1 MFYDDYDE
9 TEAERLESQSDEGI
23 EEFLVSRF
31 YPELKYIQ
39 EPKLLNGKIFEENTI
54 NPFKKAINRGY
65 KWKTK
70 EGHLIPLESMTKRH
84 WESIKRYNWYYPVV
98 GEDMEKCEEY
108 MKKHNTEFKS
118 MDEYINKENIIEF
131 LNRNDL
137 NVTITNTAK
146 ISRDTKE
153 FYTITD
159 IIDYADYLEVFY
171 VSAIYIHGGIKTSS
185 IKMYKKYHQDLFE
198 LFDKVISKIRD

>member
-1 MFYDDYDE
+1 MAHDD
-9 TEAERLESQSDEGI
+9 I

-39 EPKLLNGKIFEENTI
+39 EPKFLNGKTFEENTI

-70 EGHLIPLESMTKRH
+70 EGHLIPLKSMTKQH
-84 WESIKRYNWYYPVV
+84 WESIKKYNWYYPVI
-98 GEDMEKCEEY
+98 GEDMHKCEEY
-108 MKKHNTEFKS
+108 MKKHNPEFKS
-118 MDEYINKENIIEF
+118 INECINKENIIEF

-137 NVTITNTAK
+137 NVTVTNTAK

-153 FYTITD
+153 FCAITD
-159 IIDYADYLEVFY
+159 IIDYIDYLEVFY
-171 VSAIYIHGGIKTSS
+171 VPAIHTHDRISTSS

-198 LFDKVISKIRD
+198 LFDKVVTKICG